1 MIRPREKSAGDQS
14 LGGWCILI
22 LPRKGTLKRFN
33 YTFEGFEGTRAKEYS
48 QCPCSS
54 NCNLR
59 VLKAPCPRNIPSSPV
74 HRTARG
80 FTVREDSLPPGTTRR
95 RVQGCKST
103 HRENGWRSNLGT
115 ASPPASL
122 LADEKVPLSSARF
135 ALSRVVILQ
144 RDGVSRYVP
153 PGLQSRSPVALA
165 TPAASRCGPCL
176 HVGAKWENDVLMV
189 NRQANRCGEMEDHR
203 SSPPSQKEII

>member
-1 MIRPREKSAGDQS
+1 MNW
-14 LGGWCILI
+14 GWCILI
-22 LPRKGTLKRFN
+22 LPRQGTLKRFN

-59 VLKAPCPRNIPSSPV
+59 VLRAPCPRNIPSSPV

-144 RDGVSRYVP
+144 RDGVS
-153 PGLQSRSPVALA
+153 PGLQSRSPAALA
-165 TPAASRCGPCL
+165 TPAASRCGRCL
-176 HVGAKWENDVLMV
+176 LV
-189 NRQANRCGEMEDHR
+189 
-203 SSPPSQKEII
+203 PSGRMTC

>member
-1 MIRPREKSAGDQS
+1 MNW
-14 LGGWCILI
+14 GWCILI
-22 LPRKGTLKRFN
+22 LPRQGTLKRFKCA
-33 YTFEGFEGTRAKEYS
+33 FEGFEGTLSKEYS

-59 VLKAPCPRNIPSSPV
+59 VLKAPGPRNIHSAPV
-74 HRTARG
+74 HGTARG
-80 FTVREDSLPPGTTRR
+80 FTVREGTPPPGTTRR
-95 RVQGCKST
+95 RVQECKST

-122 LADEKVPLSSARF
+122 LADEKVPLPSAKF
-135 ALSRVVILQ
+135 ALSSVGILQ
-144 RDGVSRYVP
+144 RDGVF

-189 NRQANRCGEMEDHR
+189 NRQAKLLWRNGG
-203 SSPPSQKEII
+203 PPQQPSISEGNKMNIKWRVL

>member
-1 MIRPREKSAGDQS
+1 MNW
-14 LGGWCILI
+14 GWCILI
-22 LPRKGTLKRFN
+22 LPRQGTLKRFN
-33 YTFEGFEGTRAKEYS
+33 YTFEGFEGTLSKEYS

-59 VLKAPCPRNIPSSPV
+59 VLRAPGPRNIPGAPA
-74 HRTARG
+74 HLTARG
-80 FTVREDSLPPGTTRR
+80 FTLKRREGDCPPPGTTRR
-95 RVQGCKST
+95 RVQECKST
-103 HRENGWRSNLGT
+103 PRENGWRSNLGT

-144 RDGVSRYVP
+144 RDGVF

-176 HVGAKWENDVLMV
+176 HVGAKWENGVLMV
-189 NRQANRCGEMEDHR
+189 HRQANRCGEMEDHR
-203 SSPPSQKEII
+203 SSPPSQKETR